1 MTELEFVERLR
12 RRVPHLRGNN
22 VELGIGDDCAI
33 LRQPGS
39 HEDLAF
45 TTDLMVEDVHF
56 RRSQNAA
63 ITGHR
68 ALARSLSDIAAMGA
82 DPRFCLVSLA
92 TPDLRWADRFYD
104 GLLALAAKTHTIL
117 AGGDLSRATQ
127 ITCDVMVCGA
137 VPRGK
142 ALRRDSAKP
151 GDILYVSGPLGL
163 QRAKFTP
170 QLALGRKLRGI
181 ASACM
186 DLSDG
191 LSLDLHR
198 LCLASQV
205 SAHLDRVP
213 IAPGATLEQAL
224 HRGEDYE
231 LLFTTPAP
239 LQLDNVFR
247 IGTIL
252 TGTPGTVFLDGS
264 PITPSGWDHFS

>member
-33 LRQPGS
+33 VRQPGS
-39 HEDLAF
+39 HEDLVF

-56 RRSQNAA
+56 RRSQKAA

-68 ALARSLSDIAAMGA
+68 ALARSLSDVASMGA

-92 TPDLRWADRFYD
+92 TDDLKWADRFYD
-104 GLLALAAKTHTIL
+104 GLLALASKTHTTV
-117 AGGDLSRATQ
+117 AGGDLAKSEK

-142 ALRRDSAKP
+142 ALRRSTAKP
-151 GDILYVSGPLGL
+151 GDHIYVSGTLGS
-163 QRAKFTP
+163 QPKKFIP
-170 QLALGRKLRGI
+170 QLSLGRKLRGI
-181 ASACM
+181 ASACI

-198 LCLASQV
+198 LCLASKV
-205 SAHLDRVP
+205 SAQLDCIP
-213 IAPGATLEQAL
+213 ITRGATLEQAL
-224 HRGEDYE
+224 HRGEDYQ
-231 LLFTTPAP
+231 LLFTAP
-239 LQLDNVFR
+239 QSLHLDNVHR

-252 TGTPGTVFLDGS
+252 KGTKGVVLLDGK
-264 PITPSGWDHFS
+264 PLVPAGWDHFA

>member
-33 LRQPGS
+33 VRQPGS
-39 HEDLAF
+39 HEDLVF

-56 RRSQNAA
+56 RRSQAAA

-68 ALARSLSDIAAMGA
+68 ALARSLSDVASMGA

-92 TPDLRWADRFYD
+92 TDDLKWGDRFYD
-104 GLLALAAKTHTIL
+104 GLLALASKTHTTV
-117 AGGDLSRATQ
+117 AGGDLAKSEK

-142 ALRRDSAKP
+142 ALRRSTAKP
-151 GDILYVSGPLGL
+151 GDHIYVSGTLGS
-163 QRAKFTP
+163 QPKKFTP

-181 ASACM
+181 ASACI

-198 LCLASQV
+198 LCLASKV
-205 SAHLDRVP
+205 SAQVDHIP
-213 IAPGATLEQAL
+213 ITPGATLEQAL
-224 HRGEDYE
+224 HGGEDYQ
-231 LLFTTPAP
+231 LLFTAP
-239 LQLDNVFR
+239 KSLRLDNVHR

-252 TGTPGTVFLDGS
+252 KGTEGVVLLDGTPLA
-264 PITPSGWDHFS
+264 PAGWDHFA